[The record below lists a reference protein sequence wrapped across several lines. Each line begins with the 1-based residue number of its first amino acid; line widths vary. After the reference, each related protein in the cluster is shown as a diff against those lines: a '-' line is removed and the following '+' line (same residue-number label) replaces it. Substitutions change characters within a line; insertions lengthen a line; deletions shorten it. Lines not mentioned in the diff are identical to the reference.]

1 LFSPQETREIQVRES
16 GLHLQ
21 GDGNDEDD
29 DEDGDADGYQDSDT
43 TSQAFY
49 LIIVLKEKERTG
61 QNRAAFYRTSGV
73 FRSLRCRTN

>member
-1 LFSPQETREIQVRES
+1 LLSPQETREIQVRES
-16 GLHLQ
+16 GFQ
-21 GDGNDEDD
+21 GDEDD
-29 DEDGDADGYQDSDT
+29 EDDGDGDGYQDSDS

-49 LIIVLKEKERTG
+49 LIIVLKEKEGTG